1 MLGTLVTQTSLQP
14 DAEGDSVSFHGELDV
29 AHAPELRE
37 RVRAIAEAPGGRLM
51 LDLSACTFID
61 SLGVAALVEAA
72 QEMHRRGRV
81 VAVVCR
87 APQVRRTLSL
97 TGVDEQMP
105 ICWTREEAL
114 ELLTNPHQS
123 VPRVT

>member
-1 MLGTLVTQTSLQP
+1 LITQTSLQP
-14 DAEGDSVSFHGELDV
+14 DADGDSVSFHGELDV

-37 RVRAIAEAPGGRLM
+37 RVLAIAAKPGGRLL

-72 QEMHRRGRV
+72 AVMHKRGRV
-81 VAVVCR
+81 IAVVCR

-97 TGVDEQMP
+97 TGVDTQMP
-105 ICWTREEAL
+105 ICWTREEAI
-114 ELLTNPHQS
+114 ELLANPRQT

>member
-1 MLGTLVTQTSLQP
+1 MSLITQTSLQP
-14 DAEGDSVSFHGELDV
+14 EAEGDAVSFHGELDA

-37 RVRAIAEAPGGRLM
+37 RVAAIAAAPGGRLL

-61 SLGVAALVEAA
+61 SLGVAALVDAAA
-72 QEMHRRGRV
+72 QMHKRGRV

-97 TGVDEQMP
+97 TGVDEQLP
-105 ICWTREEAL
+105 ICWTREEAI
-114 ELLTNPHQS
+114 ELLSNPHQG
-123 VPRVT
+123 VPRVL

>member
-1 MLGTLVTQTSLQP
+1 LITQTSLKP
-14 DAEGDSVSFHGELDV
+14 DVEGDSVSFHGELD
-29 AHAPELRE
+29 AASAPELRD
-37 RVRAIAEAPGGRLM
+37 RVLAIAAEPGGRLM

-72 QEMHRRGRV
+72 QEMHKRGRV

-114 ELLTNPHQS
+114 ELLSNPHQA
-123 VPRVT
+123 VPRLT

>member
-1 MLGTLVTQTSLQP
+1 MITQSPLQP
-14 DAEGDSVSFHGELDV
+14 DAEGDAVSFHGELDA
-29 AHAPELRE
+29 AHAPELRD
-37 RVRAIAEAPGGRLM
+37 RVLAIAAAPGGRLL

-61 SLGVAALVEAA
+61 SLGIAALVEAA
-72 QEMHRRGRV
+72 AEMHKVGRV

-97 TGVDEQMP
+97 TGVDEQVP

-114 ELLTNPHQS
+114 ELITNPHQT
-123 VPRVT
+123 VPRVS